1 MSTSSERDVLSP
13 DLCSSPP
20 GSPQLMAVTWLRW
33 LTHLTARCLQLL
45 SPVFLIYYS
54 VRKFNVGLLDIS
66 SMVKLSSFIRY
77 LTHIHPRHLFSVN
90 KEADVWASAVIV
102 LVIHMLF
109 VVMYVSLTVCP
120 LLIRVTGN

>member
-1 MSTSSERDVLSP
+1 
-13 DLCSSPP
+13 
-20 GSPQLMAVTWLRW
+20 MAVTWLRW
-33 LTHLTARCLQLL
+33 LTHLTARSLQLL

-54 VRKFNVGLLDIS
+54 IRKFNVGLLDVS
-66 SMVKLSSFIRY
+66 SMVKLSSFSRH

-109 VVMYVSLTVCP
+109 VVMYVSLIVCP